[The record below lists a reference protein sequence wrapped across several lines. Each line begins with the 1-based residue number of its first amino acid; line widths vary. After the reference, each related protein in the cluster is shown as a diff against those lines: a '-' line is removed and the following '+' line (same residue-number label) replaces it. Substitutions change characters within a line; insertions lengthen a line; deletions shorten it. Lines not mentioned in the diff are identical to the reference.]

1 MSSPSTQGG
10 LVPQQIR
17 RFGVGQTAKVVGAL
31 YALMGLVFVPI
42 FLLAAM
48 FSPRQTGFGPAFAF
62 ALPVLYGVLGFVCT
76 AIGCAIYNFVAG
88 LVGGI
93 EVELEGPRASS

>member
-1 MSSPSTQGG
+1 MA
-10 LVPQQIR
+10 QQIR

-31 YALMGLVFVPI
+31 YALMGVVFVPFVLI
-42 FLLAAM
+42 AAM
-48 FSPRQTGFGPAFAF
+48 FSPNKPGFGAGF
-62 ALPVLYGVLGFVCT
+62 ALALPIIYGVLGFIFT

-93 EVELEGPRASS
+93 EVELDASRT